1 MVVSTLSRIS
11 IMLSWGRGVG
21 HGTIATDSFCYHG
34 DLVDF
39 MNKCVSIT
47 LLYAMTELRSRE
59 RADYMRETVM
69 ITWTVTSVCYPSTH
83 THMLE
88 RNKISLKMSP
98 GNMNV
103 P

>member
-1 MVVSTLSRIS
+1 MFLVVSTLSRIS

-47 LLYAMTELRSRE
+47 FYMLYNLKTMSR
-59 RADYMRETVM
+59 ALV
-69 ITWTVTSVCYPSTH
+69 S
-83 THMLE
+83 
-88 RNKISLKMSP
+88 
-98 GNMNV
+98 
-103 P
+103 